1 MLTSVSRRQFC
12 LEGQSAGMRKSFKPN
27 RRIRMGAYELI
38 AMWLLKGV
46 LAFALIEGSILASMG
61 IMLFLQSR

>member
-1 MLTSVSRRQFC
+1 MLTSVNTRQFC
-12 LEGQSAGMRKSFKPN
+12 LEGQSVRMGKSFRPK